1 MADELA
7 DKDTELSSD
16 DIANVA
22 ALIGLVQGQLSPA
35 HFPQDVLAEIQD
47 MGVLE
52 EDYVE
57 NVIAL
62 FKHVNPALGTQI
74 FISVFQ
80 ALLGCRILEF
90 NSERFEEFFE
100 PTEGSYLQ

>member
-1 MADELA
+1 MADEVSA
-7 DKDTELSSD
+7 GSGELD
-16 DIANVA
+16 NNDIANVA
-22 ALIGLVQGQLSPA
+22 ALIGMIQGQISPA
-35 HFPQDVLAEIQD
+35 HFPQDVLEEIQD

-52 EDYVE
+52 EDYTE

-62 FKHVNPALGTQI
+62 FKHVNEALGTQI

-80 ALLGCRILEF
+80 ALIGCKILQF
-90 NSERFEEFFE
+90 DSEKFAEYFE